1 MECLLRGR
9 LSQDTAVARLNEENL
24 GLINLPGWVCAA
36 TGAADHLTLH
46 LSFLQ
51 PVKKKKKAVDF
62 SLFYFIL
69 CWVEFILKGRAA
81 VQQWRVECLGSGLVS
96 AEQNRSRGFSLFFFF

>member
-51 PVKKKKKAVDF
+51 PVKKKKKKLWIF
-62 SLFYFIL
+62 LFFTL
-69 CWVEFILKGRAA
+69 F
-81 VQQWRVECLGSGLVS
+81 S
-96 AEQNRSRGFSLFFFF
+96 AEWSSSSKVEQRCSSDGLSV

>member
-51 PVKKKKKAVDF
+51 PVKKKKKLWIF
-62 SLFYFIL
+62 LFYFIL

>member
-62 SLFYFIL
+62 SFLL
-69 CWVEFILKGRAA
+69 HAEWSSSSKVE
-81 VQQWRVECLGSGLVS
+81 QWCSSDGLSV
-96 AEQNRSRGFSLFFFF
+96 